1 MAPTAARSGTSD
13 LCGTLADRIESAEG
27 IPPGLLHAVALA
39 ESARWQG
46 GEGFGRAW
54 PWTVRSG
61 VNSFYLPSKEMALG
75 EVRELRAAGRC
86 KIDVGCMQINL
97 GHHGEASLE

>member
-1 MAPTAARSGTSD
+1 
-13 LCGTLADRIESAEG
+13 
-27 IPPGLLHAVALA
+27 
-39 ESARWQG
+39 
-46 GEGFGRAW
+46 
-54 PWTVRSG
+54 
-61 VNSFYLPSKEMALG
+61 MALG